1 MLTVRRDGVKTSLT
15 LLATYGPA
23 PQETVFGWQRRNDD
37 SWDYRL
43 DGQKKI
49 GYLRIS
55 VFGRD
60 TAKDLEKA
68 LDELAT
74 QGVRGVVLDLRFC
87 PGGFLGCSTRMAE
100 QFLDKG
106 DLIVKT
112 RYAQEDDDV
121 YRCDKATKRT
131 GLKLVCLVNGDTAR
145 AAELFV
151 AALQDHHRAIVV
163 GQRSHGNGSVQNI
176 EYVNYYDLKCTVA
189 LFLRPSG
196 KKLDRMKIPGYD
208 ADEWG
213 VTPDTGN
220 VVQLEQKEQDALK
233 EHLERRS
240 YLYRRDDPARKSTEF
255 KDRQLQR
262 ALEVLG
268 R

>member
-1 MLTVRRDGVKTSLT
+1 M
-15 LLATYGPA
+15 
-23 PQETVFGWQRRNDD
+23 
-37 SWDYRL
+37 
-43 DGQKKI
+43 
-49 GYLRIS
+49 
-55 VFGRD
+55 
-60 TAKDLEKA
+60 AKDLAKV
-68 LDELAT
+68 LDELET
-74 QGVRGVVLDLRFC
+74 QGARGVVLDLRFC
-87 PGGFLGCSTRMAE
+87 PGGWLRDSIRAAE

-106 DLIVKT
+106 DLVVKV
-112 RYAQEDDDV
+112 RYPQEDDDV

-131 GLKLVCLVNGDTAR
+131 GLKLACLVNGDTSSAG
-145 AAELFV
+145 EIFV

-163 GQRSHGNGSVQNI
+163 GERSHGKGSVQNTNSI
-176 EYVNYYDLKCTVA
+176 NHYDLTCTIG

-196 KKLDRMKIPGYD
+196 KKLDCMMIPGRD
-208 ADEWG
+208 ANEWG

-240 YLYRRDDPARKSTEF
+240 YIYRRDDSAKESPEF